1 MSASCDGVFGRGV
14 REGTM
19 VLALLSA
26 CFQSL
31 TPLPTSKLGPSG
43 ADSRVSGFVHS
54 RTLWVS
60 PMNCPVMLGV
70 SPAAASTPTS
80 VFNQW
85 FEVLFPR
92 AGALG
97 CASCLTP
104 QVFLLV
110 YPQVNVGP
118 PAPPAATLPQV
129 LSARSL
135 SLSRL
140 LVWMNVSSLSPW
152 LSDFQTV

>member
-1 MSASCDGVFGRGV
+1 
-14 REGTM
+14 M

-97 CASCLTP
+97 CAFCLTP

-135 SLSRL
+135 SVPPTSLDECFFFISLVVGLPNSLIFCQFCVVLS
-140 LVWMNVSSLSPW
+140 
-152 LSDFQTV
+152 F